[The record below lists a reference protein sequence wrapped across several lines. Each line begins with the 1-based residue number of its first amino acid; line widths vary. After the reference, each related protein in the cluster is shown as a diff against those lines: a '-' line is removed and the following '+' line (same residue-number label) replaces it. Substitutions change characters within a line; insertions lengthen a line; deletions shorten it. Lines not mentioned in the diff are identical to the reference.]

1 MTSWNDEIAAELL
14 HAQWAAKEQNDGRL
28 RTCARRMAGIALM
41 QYYRNT
47 KDFVALL
54 RLAMHDAGVPEEVKL
69 AAERL
74 QSRMRPDFS
83 SALTDPLGDAL
94 TVVEFVD
101 E

>member
-1 MTSWNDEIAAELL
+1 
-14 HAQWAAKEQNDGRL
+14 
-28 RTCARRMAGIALM
+28 
-41 QYYRNT
+41 
-47 KDFVALL
+47 
-54 RLAMHDAGVPEEVKL
+54 MHDAGVPEEVKL